1 MDSQNYPEM
10 ELEQPLTAAPPPPTV
25 IPAIVPPPAPERRER
40 PGPSL
45 LTLATIVLLGSMIG
59 GVISGL
65 IVYLGRPYLDQ
76 RLGPALAAAG
86 LAGPTS
92 TQPVAVALATNPPP
106 PAAGGGVTAT
116 VSAAPALI
124 TPTPDRSPEINT
136 FIISNTRH
144 FTGNPAAPVT
154 IIEFSDFQ

>member
-1 MDSQNYPEM
+1 MNDENYPQM
-10 ELEQPLTAAPPPPTV
+10 ELETTPSTPPPILT
-25 IPAIVPPPAPERRER
+25 PAVVPPPVQASLRRS
-40 PGPSL
+40 GPSL

-59 GVISGL
+59 GVIGGL

-86 LAGPTS
+86 LAGPAPA
-92 TQPVAVALATNPPP
+92 QPVAVALATNPPP
-106 PAAGGGVTAT
+106 ATAARVGVTAT
-116 VSAAPALI
+116 VAAASVLI
-124 TPTPDRSPEINT
+124 TPTPDRAPELNT

-144 FTGNPAAPVT
+144 FTGSPTAPVT